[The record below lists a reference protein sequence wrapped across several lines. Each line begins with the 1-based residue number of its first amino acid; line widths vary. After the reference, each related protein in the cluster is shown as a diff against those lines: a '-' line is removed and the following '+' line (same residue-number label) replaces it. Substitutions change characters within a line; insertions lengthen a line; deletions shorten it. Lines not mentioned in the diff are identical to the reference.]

1 MKCCRKLLATM
12 MMALSLAASAQEM
25 VMEVIPLRHALV
37 SDVVPVLEPLVSAGG
52 TVTGMNNQL
61 IIKSTPE
68 NIAQLKEVLGS
79 IDRAPRQLRILVR
92 QDVAD
97 SLEAREDALSGSGRA
112 GDVRVGVPDA
122 GAGGDGASI
131 GVGGDDYNVRY
142 RTTSTRGSAD
152 SYNSHFVT
160 TLEGRPAWIQ
170 TGDSLPVP
178 EQSVYVGPNG
188 TSVQQ
193 SIQYKDANRGFYV
206 VPRVSGD
213 RVTLDI
219 APQLDRFDQRGEY
232 TINRMQAD
240 TQVSGQIG
248 EWIHLGGSN
257 EEFQRADNVNLTSTR
272 QRGGETRGIWV
283 KVEEVR

>member
-1 MKCCRKLLATM
+1 MLAL
-12 MMALSLAASAQEM
+12 LSLSAAAEEM
-25 VMEVIPLRHALV
+25 IMEVIALRHALV
-37 SDVVPVLEPLVSAGG
+37 SDVVPVLEPLVSPGG
-52 TVTGMNNQL
+52 TVTGMNDRL

-68 NIAQLKEVLGS
+68 NISQLKDVLSS

-97 SLEAREDALSGSGRA
+97 SLEARQDAISGSGRA
-112 GDVRVGVPDA
+112 GDVTVGVPDA
-122 GAGGDGASI
+122 GHGGDGASI

-142 RTTSTRGSAD
+142 RALSTRGSAD

-178 EQSVYVGPNG
+178 QQNVYVGPGG
-188 TSVQQ
+188 TTVQE
-193 SIQYKDANRGFYV
+193 SIAYKDANRGFYV
-206 VPRVSGD
+206 LPRINGQQ
-213 RVTLDI
+213 VTLDI

-240 TQVSGQIG
+240 TQVTGQLG

-257 EEFQRADNVNLTSTR
+257 EEFQRADSVNLTSTR